1 MILQRL
7 FSKAIRDKNALRI
20 AKERLKGM
28 RQKQREFLKKNL
40 EKSVVSKNPGKVV
53 NNMEAFKKRVGRTE
67 INKVSD
73 SEYAKKMEEV
83 LG

>member
-7 FSKAIRDKNALRI
+7 FSKAIRDKNTLRI

-40 EKSVVSKNPGKVV
+40 EKSVVSKNPEKVV
-53 NNMEAFKKRVGRTE
+53 NDVEAFKKRVGRTE
-67 INKVSD
+67 IGKMTD

>member
-40 EKSVVSKNPGKVV
+40 EKSVVSKNPEKVV
-53 NNMEAFKKRVGRTE
+53 NDMEAFKKRVGRTE
-67 INKVSD
+67 INKISD
-73 SEYAKKMEEV
+73 SEYAKKVEDA

>member
-7 FSKAIRDKNALRI
+7 FSKAIRDYNALRI

-40 EKSVVSKNPGKVV
+40 EKSVVSKNPEKVV
-53 NNMEAFKKRVGRTE
+53 NDVEAFKKRVGRTE

-73 SEYAKKMEEV
+73 SEYAKKIEEV
-83 LG
+83 FG

>member
-40 EKSVVSKNPGKVV
+40 EKFVVSKNPEKVV
-53 NNMEAFKKRVGRTE
+53 NDMEAFKKRVGRTE
-67 INKVSD
+67 INKISD
-73 SEYAKKMEEV
+73 SEYAKKVEDA